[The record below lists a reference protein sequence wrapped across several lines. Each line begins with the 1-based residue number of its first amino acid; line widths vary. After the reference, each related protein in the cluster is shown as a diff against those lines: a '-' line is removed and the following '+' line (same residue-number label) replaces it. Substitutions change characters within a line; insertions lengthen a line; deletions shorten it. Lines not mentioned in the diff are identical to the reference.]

1 MVASAAVAAT
11 TMMVVVPT
19 DAVEASIH
27 PRRGCSEAEGVESG
41 NDGEGRGE
49 RRGGGEILSRT
60 ILQRAA
66 STGNFGP
73 PMMSTLLLLFPFFL
87 SFPPPSSPH
96 HRGVSVLPF
105 VVSEVQ

>member
-11 TMMVVVPT
+11 TMMVVVVPT

-27 PRRGCSEAEGVESG
+27 PRRGCSGAEGVESG

-49 RRGGGEILSRT
+49 GGEEGEILSRT

-87 SFPPPSSPH
+87 SSPPPPPH
-96 HRGVSVLPF
+96 TIAVFRFFPL
-105 VVSEVQ
+105 